1 MNDKKAKK
9 TIRMFG
15 AIGTSFDGDQFAKE
29 LALMDG
35 KYDTLDLHI
44 NSPGGD
50 VTQGYSIIS
59 VILTMKTPINV
70 YIVGIAA
77 SMAAVIAIC
86 GKNVYMYDYSRLM
99 IHDPYF
105 SGAETDKLTDKEK
118 NALSYFKSS
127 LQTILSRRG
136 KNQKEIGDLM
146 SKETWF
152 DAEKAKDMGL
162 IDGVI
167 STSRKKELDKLS
179 PVGVYSLISAE
190 YKNTD
195 NINIKNM
202 DLLQQ
207 LASILG
213 LENPSEEQVIKAVQ
227 DLVESQNNPDVV
239 KEKLDDALSKG
250 VIDHADYKNL
260 MVMGHSSPIE
270 FNSYLDKLN
279 RDYEKTQDKKIEDYF
294 EKNKPKL
301 FYVNAK
307 DKVKLIAFAKKDF
320 DLFTSVINSLSNRI
334 RLSDMIVKTGEK
346 DRGAWTLDDYRKK
359 APNELKSNPELYER
373 LIDRFK
379 KSNKQQV
386 L

>member
-1 MNDKKAKK
+1 MRFMNDNKAKK
-9 TIRMFG
+9 TIRVFG
-15 AIGTSFDGDQFAKE
+15 TIGTSFNGDQFAKD
-29 LALMDG
+29 LASMDG

-70 YIVGIAA
+70 YVVGIAA

-105 SGAETDKLTDKEK
+105 VGKETEKLTDKEK

-136 KNQKEIGDLM
+136 KKQKEIGELM
-146 SKETWF
+146 TKETWF
-152 DAEKAKDMGL
+152 DAENAKEMGL
-162 IDGVI
+162 IDGI
-167 STSRKKELDKLS
+167 IPTSRKKELDKLS
-179 PVGVYSLISAE
+179 PGGVYLLISAE
-190 YKNTD
+190 YKNTE

-213 LENPSEEQVIKAVQ
+213 LENPSEEQVIKAVR
-227 DLVESQNNPDVV
+227 DLVESQNEPDVI
-239 KEKLDDALSKG
+239 KEKLNDALSKG
-250 VIDHADYKNL
+250 VIDQTDYENL
-260 MVMGHSSPIE
+260 MVMGNSSPIA

-279 RDYEKTQDKKIEDYF
+279 RDYDKMQDKKIKDYF
-294 EKNKPKL
+294 EKNKSKS
-301 FYVNAK
+301 FYVNTK
-307 DKVKLIAFAKKDF
+307 DKEKLTAFAKKDF
-320 DLFTSVINSLSNRI
+320 DLFVSIMNILPNST
-334 RLSDMIVKTGEK
+334 RLSDMIVKADEK
-346 DRGAWTLDDYRKK
+346 GRGLWTLDDYRKK
-359 APNELKSNPELYER
+359 APNELKNNPGLYER
-373 LIDRFK
+373 LIDRF
-379 KSNKQQV
+379 NKRNK
-386 L
+386 